1 MAYQKLQA
9 GKAFTVN
16 PSDNTGLPDPGLKG
30 PSGATTGTG
39 GGGTQIIDAN
49 RTGDDIN
56 AFSTLKFTL
65 AGVKPG
71 MIAINTTDGTQSE
84 VVQVVDETT
93 IEVKDAIFSA
103 SPKNY
108 VIYGGVQEGAVFYV
122 GTGGDV
128 KITTAAGDDVTFV
141 GLPTG
146 SFVPVQTIKIFNTGT
161 TASNIIALW

>member
-56 AFSTLKFTL
+56 TFSTLKFTL

-84 VVQVVDETT
+84 VVQVV
-93 IEVKDAIFSA
+93 AHA
-103 SPKNY
+103 YN
-108 VIYGGVQEGAVFYV
+108 
-122 GTGGDV
+122 GT
-128 KITTAAGDDVTFV
+128 TFV
-141 GLPTG
+141 GYVPTG
-146 SFVPVQTIKIFNTGT
+146 GSASTFLRGDGT
-161 TASNIIALW
+161 WVTQVVASQVSI

>member
-39 GGGTQIIDAN
+39 GG
-49 RTGDDIN
+49 DDIN
-56 AFSTLKFTL
+56 TFSTLKFTL

-93 IEVKDAIFSA
+93 IEVKDAIFGA

-128 KITTAAGDDVTFV
+128 KITTAAGDDVTLV

>member
-16 PSDNTGLPDPGLKG
+16 PSDTTGLPDPSLKG

-39 GGGTQIIDAN
+39 GGGKQIVDAG
-49 RTGDDIN
+49 RVGDDIN
-56 AFSTLKFTL
+56 NFATLKFTL

-71 MIAINTTDGTQSE
+71 MIAINTSDGTQSE
-84 VVQVVDETT
+84 VVSVVNETT
-93 IEVKDAIFSA
+93 IEVKEAIFAS

-128 KITTAAGDDVTFV
+128 KITTAAGDDVTLV
-141 GLPTG
+141 SLPTG
-146 SFVPVQTIKIFNTGT
+146 AFVPVQTIKIFNTGT
-161 TASNIIALW
+161 TASNIVALW

>member
-39 GGGTQIIDAN
+39 GGGKQ
-49 RTGDDIN
+49 IN

-93 IEVKDAIFSA
+93 IEVKDAIFGS

-122 GTGGDV
+122 GTGV
-128 KITTAAGDDVTFV
+128 SR
-141 GLPTG
+141 L
-146 SFVPVQTIKIFNTGT
+146 
-161 TASNIIALW
+161 